1 MKIVCIEN
9 LFGEGQTYVS
19 LRPDTAVLRNN
30 DDFYMPHFST
40 DVVCGCAVLVR
51 VTRLAKCLD
60 ARFASRCYD
69 AIGVGVTFVA
79 RDVMQKALAEGRP
92 CEEAYTFDR
101 SFAVSPEMKEPSAV
115 GEESVQ
121 MSVNGAIVQS
131 FAIGKMRLSIDEC
144 VSRAS
149 QSLTLKTGDIV
160 AVPMPADVTVRMG
173 DNLRVSL
180 DGNDELNFM
189 IK

>member
-1 MKIVCIEN
+1 MKIVCVEN
-9 LFGEGQTYVS
+9 VFSDGQTYVS
-19 LRPDTAVLRNN
+19 LRPDTSVLRNN
-30 DDFYMPHFST
+30 DDFYVPHFST
-40 DVVCGCAVLVR
+40 NIVCGCAVLVR
-51 VTRLAKCLD
+51 ITRLAKCLD

-79 RDVMQKALAEGRP
+79 RDMMRKALSEGRP

-101 SFAVSPEMKEPSAV
+101 SFAVSPEMKEPLLV
-115 GEESVQ
+115 GEGCVQ
-121 MSVNGAIVQS
+121 MWVNDTVVQS
-131 FAIGKMRLSIDEC
+131 FTIGKMLLSIDEC

-149 QSLTLKTGDIV
+149 RSLTLKTGDIV
-160 AVPMPADVTVRMG
+160 AVPMPADIAVCLG

-180 DGNDELNFM
+180 DGASELNFI